1 MSGTKRVL
9 LVDEDN
15 LFRQIL
21 ALVLE
26 RSTLLKESLQ
36 ASSLTAT
43 RQVLSNSDH
52 KPDLVIV
59 DLDLTNGGR
68 FELPIGELRVMVPD
82 VPVIGITLKDDAQ
95 RRERALRAGADE
107 VLTMTAPPE
116 EIVEAAKR
124 LIGA

>member
-1 MSGTKRVL
+1 LSGTKRVL

-26 RSTLLKESLQ
+26 RSTLLKESVQ
-36 ASSLTAT
+36 ACSLTAT

-52 KPDLVIV
+52 KPDLAIV

-68 FELPIGELRVMVPD
+68 FDLLIGELRTMVPD
-82 VPVIGITLKDDAQ
+82 VPVIGITLKDDAE
-95 RRERALRAGADE
+95 RRERALGAGADE
-107 VLTMTAPPE
+107 VLTMAAPPR
-116 EIVEAAKR
+116 EIVEAANR
-124 LIGA
+124 LIG

>member
-9 LVDEDN
+9 LVDEDS

-26 RSTLLKESLQ
+26 RSTSLKESVQ
-36 ASSLTAT
+36 ACSLTAT
-43 RQVLSNSDH
+43 RQVLSDSDH
-52 KPDLVIV
+52 KPDLAIV

-68 FELPIGELRVMVPD
+68 FELLIGELRMMVPD

-95 RRERALRAGADE
+95 RRESALRAGADE
-107 VLTMTAPPE
+107 VLTMAAPPE
-116 EIVEAAKR
+116 EMAEVTKR
-124 LIGA
+124 LLG

>member
-1 MSGTKRVL
+1 LSGTKRVL
-9 LVDEDN
+9 LVDEDS
-15 LFRQIL
+15 LFRQLL

-26 RSTLLKESLQ
+26 RSTPLKESLQ
-36 ASSLTAT
+36 ASSLAAT

-68 FELPIGELRVMVPD
+68 FELLIGELHVVVPD

-95 RRERALRAGADE
+95 RNDSALQAGADE
-107 VLTMTAPPE
+107 VLTMAARPE
-116 EIVEAAKR
+116 EIAEAANR
-124 LIGA
+124 LIG

>member
-82 VPVIGITLKDDAQ
+82 APVIGITLKDDAQ

>member
-9 LVDEDN
+9 LVNEDD
-15 LFRQIL
+15 LFRQLL

-26 RSTLLKESLQ
+26 RSTPLKESVQ

-43 RQVLSNSDH
+43 RRVLSNSEH

-59 DLDLTNGGR
+59 DLDLTNGGG
-68 FELPIGELRVMVPD
+68 FELLIGELRMMVPD

-95 RRERALRAGADE
+95 RRKRALRAGADE
-107 VLTMTAPPE
+107 VLTMAAPPE
-116 EIVEAAKR
+116 EIVGVAKR
-124 LIGA
+124 LIG